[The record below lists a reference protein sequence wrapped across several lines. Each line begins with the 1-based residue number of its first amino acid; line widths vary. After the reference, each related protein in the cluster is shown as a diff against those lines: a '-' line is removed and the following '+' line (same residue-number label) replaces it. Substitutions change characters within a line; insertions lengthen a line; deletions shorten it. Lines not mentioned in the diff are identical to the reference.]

1 MTSPNPPAA
10 PLDPAANPVDPVTG
24 TPGADVGGQP
34 ATTDAG
40 IARRVDERAKTPGD
54 PGPAGG
60 SSPGGAPPVD
70 DEGVLESLGKAISSP
85 VREAAASEDP
95 ALPPAGGKT

>member
-24 TPGADVGGQP
+24 APGADV
-34 ATTDAG
+34 
-40 IARRVDERAKTPGD
+40 
-54 PGPAGG
+54 GG
-60 SSPGGAPPVD
+60 SSPGGAAPVD

-85 VREAAASEDP
+85 VRDAAATEDA
-95 ALPPAGGKT
+95 ALPPPGGKA